1 MLFQKTI
8 SETVEYSGI
17 GLHKGEQV
25 SIVFKPAAPDTGIIF
40 RRVDLPGRPE
50 IPARIENVIGV
61 LRGTS
66 IGCDDVK
73 VHTVEH
79 VLCACAGIGLTNL
92 ICEINASEPPAGDGS
107 SYEFVKLLQKAGI
120 KLQEVPFRE
129 IIVKEPIVLSAF
141 NQKEGYQKYLI
152 ALPCDEFRVSF
163 TIDYDHPAIGTQ
175 FAEYVINESVFLT
188 EIMPAR
194 TFGFKWEKE
203 ALNKVGLAL
212 GGSLENAIVMDED
225 HVLNDS
231 LRFKDEFV
239 RHKIL
244 DIMGDLFL
252 MRSYLKAHI
261 IALKSGHGLNIE
273 LARELKK
280 RYLTQDHEGKIILK
294 ELFDEQVLTKPV
306 VSVDEAN
313 TNKSVCSKAKLE
325 DRSIITEKIEIK
337 KDQKIEIE
345 KNQKIDNCKK
355 EIQNM
360 TSVENT
366 NEVSLDF
373 KGIMEILPHR
383 YPFLLVDRISELV
396 TGKRAVGIKNVTI
409 NEPFFQGH
417 FPGHPIMPG
426 VLIVEAMAQVAGVC
440 MLSQD
445 EHKGK
450 LPYFAGIDKIRFK
463 KPVLPGDQL
472 VIYIE
477 VLKVRGT
484 LGKVSAIAKVDDKVA
499 VKGTL
504 MFKIV

>member
-8 SETVEYSGI
+8 SETVEYNGI

-25 SIVFKPAAPDTGIIF
+25 SIVFKPALPNAGIIF

-66 IGCDDVK
+66 IGHEDVK
-73 VHTVEH
+73 IHTVEH
-79 VLCACAGIGLTNL
+79 VLCACAGIGITNL

-120 KLQEVPFRE
+120 KLQEAPFRE
-129 IIVKEPIVLSAF
+129 IIVKEPIVLSSF
-141 NQKEGYQKYLI
+141 NQKEGYQKYMI

-175 FAEYVINESVFLT
+175 FAEYVITENVFLT

-212 GGSLENAIVMDED
+212 GGSLENAIVMDEE

-252 MRSYLKAHI
+252 MQAYLKAHI

-273 LARELKK
+273 LARELTK
-280 RYLTQDHEGKIILK
+280 RYLTKDSGGNIVLK
-294 ELFDEQVLTKPV
+294 ELFNEQVLTKPV
-306 VSVDEAN
+306 VSVEEIN
-313 TNKSVCSKAKLE
+313 TSKPSNYEIEKE
-325 DRSIITEKIEIK
+325 DIRYQVEKIEIK
-337 KDQKIEIE
+337 ENI
-345 KNQKIDNCKK
+345 KIDNCKK

-360 TSVENT
+360 TSSEKN

-373 KGIMEILPHR
+373 SKIMEILPHR
-383 YPFLLVDRISELV
+383 YPFLLVDRIIELIP
-396 TGKRAVGIKNVTI
+396 GKTAVGIKNVTI
-409 NEPFFQGH
+409 NEPFFKVTFQDILLCRECLLLKLWRKWLV
-417 FPGHPIMPG
+417 F
-426 VLIVEAMAQVAGVC
+426 VC
-440 MLSQD
+440 
-445 EHKGK
+445 
-450 LPYFAGIDKIRFK
+450 
-463 KPVLPGDQL
+463 
-472 VIYIE
+472 
-477 VLKVRGT
+477 
-484 LGKVSAIAKVDDKVA
+484 
-499 VKGTL
+499 
-504 MFKIV
+504 